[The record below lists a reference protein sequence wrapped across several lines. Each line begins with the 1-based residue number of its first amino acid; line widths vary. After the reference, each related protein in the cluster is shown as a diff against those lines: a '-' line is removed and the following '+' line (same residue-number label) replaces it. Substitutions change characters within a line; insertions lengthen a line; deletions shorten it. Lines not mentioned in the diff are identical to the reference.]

1 MMLLEPYRAYALCNQ
16 DPADINLDLNDL
28 KGFTL
33 VSSYKFGPSN
43 VTENILIPTTILAD
57 LGFEAGSVR
66 MFEMTNSFRVA
77 SAVLRFSN
85 SSGAESLFDY
95 CYNTQS
101 SQIIQMTETIG
112 DESVALHD
120 QSSDVYG
127 ICFRKSNV
135 LVVVGTETLAYA
147 EEYAKIIESK
157 IKVTPSVSDFWL
169 IIGIVSVASV
179 LIVAI
184 VIIMWKR
191 GMFQK
196 VPQQLQ

>member
-1 MMLLEPYRAYALCNQ
+1 
-16 DPADINLDLNDL
+16 
-28 KGFTL
+28 
-33 VSSYKFGPSN
+33 
-43 VTENILIPTTILAD
+43 
-57 LGFEAGSVR
+57 
-66 MFEMTNSFRVA
+66 
-77 SAVLRFSN
+77 
-85 SSGAESLFDY
+85 
-95 CYNTQS
+95 
-101 SQIIQMTETIG
+101 MTETIG